1 MTLKVLHST
10 TTNSGN
16 YDYRTTRIFKFDD
29 DKNPKTFKIKY
40 GNRNGSQ
47 DLDCYIMDSSGV
59 FQLVLTKYD
68 LGFDFVSYVASDDDK
83 KKNCDKALKLAENI
97 IVKIYQ

>member
-47 DLDCYIMDSSGV
+47 DLDCYIMDSSGA

-68 LGFDFVSYVASDDDK
+68 LGFDFVRYVASDDDK

>member
-1 MTLKVLHST
+1 MTLNVLHST

-16 YDYRTTRIFKFDD
+16 NDYRKTRIFKFDD
-29 DKNPKTFKIKY
+29 DKNPKTFKIRY

-47 DLDCYIMDSSGV
+47 DLDCYIMDPNGV

-68 LGFDFVSYVASDDDK
+68 LGFDFVSYLASDDHK
-83 KKNCDKALKLAENI
+83 KENCDKALKLAENI